1 MGTTTT
7 YEEIGQLRQLGALC
21 RADASVVDAWFE
33 GRGSGGIRLCC
44 LAIVVGGGLYGF
56 TLGYWRAPE
65 MGVYVAFKLPLLM
78 FLVLLANGLINGMFA
93 QLLGSGL
100 SFRQTFTMSLI
111 SFTTVTLILGA
122 LSPITFFMV
131 LNAPAAST
139 PEAVRWH
146 QIYLLT
152 HTVLI
157 AYAGVVGNYKAY
169 RLLVAITRQLSPMLD
184 AHDPISGK
192 YTLEVSSP
200 GIDRPLVRPS
210 DFDDWSGH
218 EAKVELNEALDGRKR
233 FRGIIEG
240 YEAGEMR
247 LEVDLDQIGVGYNAF
262 DPLLYQVDAL
272 GNKLGNRLLELLRL
286 INIERQE

>member
-1 MGTTTT
+1 MATTTT

-33 GRGSGGIRLCC
+33 GRGRGGIRLCC

-65 MGVYVAFKLPLLM
+65 MGVYVALKLPLLM

-169 RLLVAITRQLSPMLD
+169 RLLVAITGQLSAARRTFVAWL
-184 AHDPISGK
+184 AVNLFVGAQLS
-192 YTLEVSSP
+192 YTL
-200 GIDRPLVRPS
+200 RP
-210 DFDDWSGH
+210 F
-218 EAKVELNEALDGRKR
+218 
-233 FRGIIEG
+233 F
-240 YEAGEMR
+240 
-247 LEVDLDQIGVGYNAF
+247 
-262 DPLLYQVDAL
+262 
-272 GNKLGNRLLELLRL
+272 GNPVKPVELLRPDVFNGSFYEVL
-286 INIERQE
+286 VNSLAGVLQ